1 MEALIKEKL
10 HEIEQRENCRILLA
24 VESGSRAW
32 GFASPDSDY
41 DVRFIY
47 VRPRESY
54 LRLNR
59 VRDVIELPING
70 VLDIN
75 GWDVDKTLKLLHK
88 SNPTVF
94 EWFSSPIVYQTTDF
108 TEAFKPVMRRYFSSK
123 SGLWHYLQMAEGNY
137 REYLRGDMV
146 KAKKYFYVLRPILAC
161 RWILEKGTPPPMLF
175 SELAASQLPDYLE
188 KTVAKLLDLMMKL
201 PPQVNTAFEMLEA
214 AGYEAYLVGGAV
226 RDYVRDNSPAK
237 DWDITTNA
245 LPEQVE
251 EIFTGYHLIET
262 GLKHGTV
269 TVVIDQEPLEI
280 TTYRVDGDY
289 SDHRHPDS
297 VSFTRSLKDDLER
310 RDFTMNALAYNPR
323 TGVVDFVGGKV
334 DIAGDLVRCVGDPD
348 RRFQEDGLRMLRALR
363 FASVYGM
370 TIEAATAAAIHR
382 NKHLLKGIAAER
394 ILVELTKMLCAQG
407 AAGVLRDFAD
417 VLAVPIPELTPMF
430 GFPQHNPHH
439 DKDVWGH
446 TIAVIESITPEPV
459 LRWAALL
466 HDIGKPSCFSLAEDG
481 IGHFFGHSDQ
491 STSMAESILSR
502 LRFDNASKEQ
512 IVRLVRY
519 HDMPITADRKPIK
532 RLLSKHGEDATRQL
546 IELHKADTLGQ
557 SAICRHRIAI
567 FEEVSQM
574 INEILQEESC
584 FTLKD
589 LAVNGHDMMTLGF
602 QGPTIG
608 RVLQE
613 CLDAVLDEQIP
624 NEHEALMAFAK
635 DRQLKS

>member
-1 MEALIKEKL
+1 M
-10 HEIEQRENCRILLA
+10 RC
-24 VESGSRAW
+24 
-32 GFASPDSDY
+32 
-41 DVRFIY
+41 
-47 VRPRESY
+47 
-54 LRLNR
+54 
-59 VRDVIELPING
+59 
-70 VLDIN
+70 
-75 GWDVDKTLKLLHK
+75 
-88 SNPTVF
+88 
-94 EWFSSPIVYQTTDF
+94 SSPHW
-108 TEAFKPVMRRYFSSK
+108 R
-123 SGLWHYLQMAEGNY
+123 
-137 REYLRGDMV
+137 
-146 KAKKYFYVLRPILAC
+146 C
-161 RWILEKGTPPPMLF
+161 
-175 SELAASQLPDYLE
+175 
-188 KTVAKLLDLMMKL
+188 DLMMKL

-323 TGVVDFVGGKV
+323 TGVVDFVGGKA

-439 DKDVWGH
+439 DKDVWDH
-446 TIAVIESITPEPV
+446 TIAVIESIP
-459 LRWAALL
+459 LNR
-466 HDIGKPSCFSLAEDG
+466 CF
-481 IGHFFGHSDQ
+481 
-491 STSMAESILSR
+491 
-502 LRFDNASKEQ
+502 
-512 IVRLVRY
+512 V
-519 HDMPITADRKPIK
+519 
-532 RLLSKHGEDATRQL
+532 
-546 IELHKADTLGQ
+546 GQ
-557 SAICRHRIAI
+557 PC
-567 FEEVSQM
+567 
-574 INEILQEESC
+574 C
-584 FTLKD
+584 
-589 LAVNGHDMMTLGF
+589 MTLGSLPVSRSPRMALATSS
-602 QGPTIG
+602 GIRI
-608 RVLQE
+608 RVLQWRRVSSV
-613 CLDAVLDEQIP
+613 D
-624 NEHEALMAFAK
+624 FASITPAK
-635 DRQLKS
+635 NKL

>member
-1 MEALIKEKL
+1 M
-10 HEIEQRENCRILLA
+10 RC
-24 VESGSRAW
+24 
-32 GFASPDSDY
+32 
-41 DVRFIY
+41 
-47 VRPRESY
+47 
-54 LRLNR
+54 
-59 VRDVIELPING
+59 
-70 VLDIN
+70 
-75 GWDVDKTLKLLHK
+75 
-88 SNPTVF
+88 
-94 EWFSSPIVYQTTDF
+94 SSPHW
-108 TEAFKPVMRRYFSSK
+108 R
-123 SGLWHYLQMAEGNY
+123 
-137 REYLRGDMV
+137 
-146 KAKKYFYVLRPILAC
+146 C
-161 RWILEKGTPPPMLF
+161 
-175 SELAASQLPDYLE
+175 
-188 KTVAKLLDLMMKL
+188 DLMMKL

-323 TGVVDFVGGKV
+323 IGVVDFVGGKA

-439 DKDVWGH
+439 DKDVWDH

-491 STSMAESILSR
+491 STSMAESMLWHWLAIRRWLPTQTRWSILMKRPVSLTAMALMWSMTPGSR
-502 LRFDNASKEQ
+502 TERPNAVS
-512 IVRLVRY
+512 
-519 HDMPITADRKPIK
+519 RKAMQTVWNRSSPVQ
-532 RLLSKHGEDATRQL
+532 SESF
-546 IELHKADTLGQ
+546 
-557 SAICRHRIAI
+557 SAIPTGRTRY
-567 FEEVSQM
+567 
-574 INEILQEESC
+574 
-584 FTLKD
+584 TL
-589 LAVNGHDMMTLGF
+589 L
-602 QGPTIG
+602 
-608 RVLQE
+608 
-613 CLDAVLDEQIP
+613 
-624 NEHEALMAFAK
+624 
-635 DRQLKS
+635 

>member
-1 MEALIKEKL
+1 
-10 HEIEQRENCRILLA
+10 
-24 VESGSRAW
+24 
-32 GFASPDSDY
+32 
-41 DVRFIY
+41 
-47 VRPRESY
+47 
-54 LRLNR
+54 
-59 VRDVIELPING
+59 
-70 VLDIN
+70 
-75 GWDVDKTLKLLHK
+75 
-88 SNPTVF
+88 
-94 EWFSSPIVYQTTDF
+94 
-108 TEAFKPVMRRYFSSK
+108 
-123 SGLWHYLQMAEGNY
+123 
-137 REYLRGDMV
+137 
-146 KAKKYFYVLRPILAC
+146 
-161 RWILEKGTPPPMLF
+161 
-175 SELAASQLPDYLE
+175 
-188 KTVAKLLDLMMKL
+188 MMIL
-201 PPQVNTAFEMLEA
+201 PPQVNTAISMLYA
-214 AGYEAYLVGGAV
+214 AGYEAFLVGGAV

-245 LPEQVE
+245 LPAQVE
-251 EIFTGYHLIET
+251 SVFSGYHLIET

-269 TVVIDQEPLEI
+269 TVVIDHEPIEI
-280 TTYRVDGDY
+280 TTYRIDGDY

-297 VSFTRSLKDDLER
+297 VHFTRSLKEDLER
-310 RDFTMNALAYNPR
+310 RDFTMNALAYSPQK
-323 TGVVDFVGGKV
+323 GIVDLIGGRK
-334 DIAGDLVRCVGDPD
+334 DIEDGIVRCVGDPNH
-348 RRFQEDGLRMLRALR
+348 RFQEDGLRMLRALR

-370 TIEAATAAAIHR
+370 AIEAETASAIHR
-382 NKHLLKGIAAER
+382 NKELLKGIAAER
-394 ILVELTKMLCAQG
+394 IQVELTKMLCG
-407 AAGVLRDFAD
+407 KGVTKVLEEFSD
-417 VLAVPIPELTPMF
+417 VIAIPIPEILPMF
-430 GFPQHNPHH
+430 HFEQRNPHH
-439 DKDVWGH
+439 DKDVWDH

-466 HDIGKPSCFSLAEDG
+466 HDIGKPSCFSLAEEG

-589 LAVNGHDMMTLGF
+589 LAANGHDMMTLGF

>member
-1 MEALIKEKL
+1 
-10 HEIEQRENCRILLA
+10 
-24 VESGSRAW
+24 
-32 GFASPDSDY
+32 
-41 DVRFIY
+41 
-47 VRPRESY
+47 
-54 LRLNR
+54 
-59 VRDVIELPING
+59 
-70 VLDIN
+70 
-75 GWDVDKTLKLLHK
+75 
-88 SNPTVF
+88 
-94 EWFSSPIVYQTTDF
+94 
-108 TEAFKPVMRRYFSSK
+108 
-123 SGLWHYLQMAEGNY
+123 
-137 REYLRGDMV
+137 
-146 KAKKYFYVLRPILAC
+146 
-161 RWILEKGTPPPMLF
+161 
-175 SELAASQLPDYLE
+175 
-188 KTVAKLLDLMMKL
+188 MMIL
-201 PPQVNTAFEMLEA
+201 PPQVNTAISMLYA
-214 AGYEAYLVGGAV
+214 AGYEAFLVGGAV

-245 LPEQVE
+245 LPAQVE
-251 EIFTGYHLIET
+251 SVFSGYHLIET

-269 TVVIDQEPLEI
+269 TVVIDHEPIEI
-280 TTYRVDGDY
+280 TTYRIDGDY

-297 VSFTRSLKDDLER
+297 VHFTRSLKEDLER
-310 RDFTMNALAYNPR
+310 RDFTMNALAYSPQK
-323 TGVVDFVGGKV
+323 GIVDLAGGRK
-334 DIAGDLVRCVGDPD
+334 DIEDGIVRCVGDPNH
-348 RRFQEDGLRMLRALR
+348 RFQEDGLRMLRALR

-370 TIEAATAAAIHR
+370 AIEAETASAIHR
-382 NKHLLKGIAAER
+382 NKELLKGIAAER
-394 ILVELTKMLCAQG
+394 IQVELTKMLCG
-407 AAGVLRDFAD
+407 KGVTKVLEEFAD
-417 VLAVPIPELTPMF
+417 IITIPIPEILPMF
-430 GFPQHNPHH
+430 RFEQRNPHH
-439 DKDVWGH
+439 DKDVWDH

-466 HDIGKPSCFSLAEDG
+466 HDIGKPSCFSLAEEG

-589 LAVNGHDMMTLGF
+589 LAANGHDMMTLGF

>member
-1 MEALIKEKL
+1 M
-10 HEIEQRENCRILLA
+10 RC
-24 VESGSRAW
+24 
-32 GFASPDSDY
+32 
-41 DVRFIY
+41 
-47 VRPRESY
+47 
-54 LRLNR
+54 
-59 VRDVIELPING
+59 
-70 VLDIN
+70 
-75 GWDVDKTLKLLHK
+75 
-88 SNPTVF
+88 
-94 EWFSSPIVYQTTDF
+94 SSPHW
-108 TEAFKPVMRRYFSSK
+108 R
-123 SGLWHYLQMAEGNY
+123 
-137 REYLRGDMV
+137 
-146 KAKKYFYVLRPILAC
+146 C
-161 RWILEKGTPPPMLF
+161 
-175 SELAASQLPDYLE
+175 
-188 KTVAKLLDLMMKL
+188 DLMMKL

-323 TGVVDFVGGKV
+323 TGVVDFVGGKA

-439 DKDVWGH
+439 DKDVWDH

-532 RLLSKHGEDATRQL
+532 WLLSKHGEDATRQL
-546 IELHKADTLGQ
+546 IELHKAGTLGQ
-557 SAICRHRIAI
+557 SAICRHRLNIYEDACAVI
-567 FEEVSQM
+567 DEL
-574 INEILQEESC
+574 LQEESC
-584 FTLKD
+584 FSLKN
-589 LAVNGHDMMTLGF
+589 LAVNGHDMIALGIRGAEIGQTL
-602 QGPTIG
+602 QM
-608 RVLQE
+608 
-613 CLDAVLDEQIP
+613 CLDAVLDEQVP
-624 NEHEALMAFAK
+624 NEHQWRRCSRHGRPFRT
-635 DRQLKS
+635 RQTPTPARSAA

>member
-1 MEALIKEKL
+1 
-10 HEIEQRENCRILLA
+10 
-24 VESGSRAW
+24 
-32 GFASPDSDY
+32 
-41 DVRFIY
+41 
-47 VRPRESY
+47 
-54 LRLNR
+54 
-59 VRDVIELPING
+59 
-70 VLDIN
+70 
-75 GWDVDKTLKLLHK
+75 
-88 SNPTVF
+88 
-94 EWFSSPIVYQTTDF
+94 
-108 TEAFKPVMRRYFSSK
+108 
-123 SGLWHYLQMAEGNY
+123 
-137 REYLRGDMV
+137 
-146 KAKKYFYVLRPILAC
+146 
-161 RWILEKGTPPPMLF
+161 
-175 SELAASQLPDYLE
+175 
-188 KTVAKLLDLMMKL
+188 MMIL
-201 PPQVNTAFEMLEA
+201 PPQVNTAISMLYA
-214 AGYEAYLVGGAV
+214 AGYEAFLVGGAV

-245 LPEQVE
+245 VPAQVE
-251 EIFTGYHLIET
+251 SVFSGYHLIET

-269 TVVIDQEPLEI
+269 TVVIDHEPIEI
-280 TTYRVDGDY
+280 TTYRIDGDY

-297 VSFTRSLKDDLER
+297 VHFTRSLKEDLER
-310 RDFTMNALAYNPR
+310 RDFTMNALAYSPQK
-323 TGVVDFVGGKV
+323 GIVDLVGGRK
-334 DIAGDLVRCVGDPD
+334 DIEDGIVRCVGDPNH
-348 RRFQEDGLRMLRALR
+348 RFQEDGLRMLRALR

-370 TIEAATAAAIHR
+370 AIEAETASAIHR
-382 NKHLLKGIAAER
+382 NKELLKGIAAER
-394 ILVELTKMLCAQG
+394 IQVELTKMLCG
-407 AAGVLRDFAD
+407 KGVTKVLEEFAD
-417 VLAVPIPELTPMF
+417 IIAIPIPEILPMF
-430 GFPQHNPHH
+430 HFEQRNPHH

-446 TIAVIESITPEPV
+446 TITVIDNIAPKPV

-466 HDIGKPSCFSLAEDG
+466 HDTGKPQCFSIGEDG
-481 IGHFFGHSDQ
+481 IGHFFGHAEK
-491 STSMAESILSR
+491 STAMAEEILNR
-502 LRFDNASKEQ
+502 MRFDNAGKER
-512 IVRLVRY
+512 ILRLVRY

>member
-1 MEALIKEKL
+1 M
-10 HEIEQRENCRILLA
+10 RC
-24 VESGSRAW
+24 
-32 GFASPDSDY
+32 
-41 DVRFIY
+41 
-47 VRPRESY
+47 
-54 LRLNR
+54 
-59 VRDVIELPING
+59 
-70 VLDIN
+70 
-75 GWDVDKTLKLLHK
+75 
-88 SNPTVF
+88 
-94 EWFSSPIVYQTTDF
+94 SSPHW
-108 TEAFKPVMRRYFSSK
+108 R
-123 SGLWHYLQMAEGNY
+123 
-137 REYLRGDMV
+137 
-146 KAKKYFYVLRPILAC
+146 C
-161 RWILEKGTPPPMLF
+161 
-175 SELAASQLPDYLE
+175 
-188 KTVAKLLDLMMKL
+188 DLMMKL

-323 TGVVDFVGGKV
+323 IGVVDFVGGKA

-439 DKDVWGH
+439 DKDVWDH

-574 INEILQEESC
+574 INEILQEESRE
-584 FTLKD
+584 
-589 LAVNGHDMMTLGF
+589 VN
-602 QGPTIG
+602 
-608 RVLQE
+608 R
-613 CLDAVLDEQIP
+613 
-624 NEHEALMAFAK
+624 
-635 DRQLKS
+635 